1 LNEILSKEVGKR
13 MFLLGNDAI
22 VRGALEA
29 GLDIATTYP
38 GTPSSEIGNTFN
50 VIAKE
55 AGIYF
60 EFSTNEKVALEVA
73 AGAAISG
80 QRAMTFFKHVG
91 LNVASD
97 PFMTL
102 CYTGVK
108 GGHVVIVADD
118 PAVFSS
124 QNEQDSRYYAMLSG
138 APMIEP
144 IFPQECKDMVKGAFD
159 ISEQL
164 AIPVLVRTT
173 TRVNHVSGPVEF
185 GDMRAPRGKVH
196 FDKNPMTLVPVPLV
210 SKQRHPVLL
219 EKMRKAQELT
229 ETYPYTTV
237 EGKKGRAKLG
247 IITAGASYG
256 YVKEAV
262 NRLPYDVRIMRIGM
276 VHPMP
281 VKKLAEFMG
290 TVDKVLVVEELE
302 PYMEMWAKVAAK
314 DAGLTQEIHGKD
326 LLPRM
331 WEFSRDI
338 VTGAIMKVMGDKPP
352 EAKKPLDL
360 QLPARPATLCPGCP
374 HRATYYACKVA
385 TKDEAIYS
393 SDIGCYTLALLP
405 PLKTADL
412 FLCMGSSVGTAAG
425 FSKATDQ
432 VVVGFVGDST
442 FFHSAIPGI
451 INAVHNRHKFTYV
464 ILDNRTTAMTGHQ
477 PHPGT
482 CKDGMGRNDAPSLD
496 LEKVVRGLGVEWVRV
511 VDPFDVKKTIETFKE
526 ALAHDGISIIISRR
540 ECALIE
546 GAIKRGKDGTVPT
559 YRVDKEKCK
568 KCKRCLKMFAC
579 PALYVDEDG
588 TVAINDLLCV
598 GCGVCAQVCAFG
610 SIEKVGGD
618 GK

>member
-1 LNEILSKEVGKR
+1 MREILSKEVGKR

-38 GTPSSEIGNTFN
+38 GTPSSEIGNTFHD
-50 VIAKE
+50 IAKE

-60 EFSTNEKVALEVA
+60 EFSTNEKVAMEVA
-73 AGAAISG
+73 AGAAVSG
-80 QRAMTFFKHVG
+80 QRALTAFKHVG
-91 LNVASD
+91 LNVAAD

-108 GGHVVIVADD
+108 GGHVVVVADD
-118 PAVFSS
+118 PAMHSS

-144 IFPQECKDMVKGAFD
+144 VFPQECKDMVKGAFD

-173 TRVNHVSGPVEF
+173 MRVNHVSGAVEF
-185 GDMRAPRGKVH
+185 GDMRARRGKVH
-196 FDKNPMTLVPVPLV
+196 FDKKPMTLVPVPLV

-219 EKMRKAQELT
+219 EKLKKAQELT
-229 ETYPYTTV
+229 EKYPYTTV
-237 EGKKGRAKLG
+237 EGPEGKAKLG
-247 IITAGASYG
+247 VITAGASFG
-256 YVKEAV
+256 YVKEAAKK
-262 NRLPYDVRIMRIGM
+262 LPYDIRIMRIGM

-281 VKKLAEFMG
+281 VKRMAEFMR
-290 TVDKVLVVEELE
+290 TVEKVLVVEELE
-302 PYMEMWAKVAAK
+302 PYMEMWTKVAAK
-314 DAGLTQEIHGKD
+314 DAGLTLEVHGKD

-338 VTGAIMKVMGDKPP
+338 VTDAIIKTKGD
-352 EAKKPLDL
+352 EPLKRKMPF
-360 QLPARPATLCPGCP
+360 QMELPARPPTLCPGCP

-393 SDIGCYTLALLP
+393 SDIGFYTLALLP

-432 VVVGFVGDST
+432 AVVGFVGDST
-442 FFHSAIPGI
+442 FFHSAIPGV
-451 INAVHNRHKFTYV
+451 INAVHNKHRFTYV
-464 ILDNRTTAMTGHQ
+464 ILDNKTTAMTGHQ
-477 PHPGT
+477 SHPGT
-482 CKDGMGRNDAPSLD
+482 NKDGMGEEAPALD
-496 LEKVVRGLGVEWVRV
+496 IERVVRGIGVEWVRT
-511 VDPFDVKKTIETFKE
+511 VDPFDVKATIETFKE
-526 ALAHDGISIIISRR
+526 ALAYKGISIIIARR
-540 ECALIE
+540 VCTLLEVTR
-546 GAIKRGKDGTVPT
+546 KKGKGETLPT
-559 YRVDKEKCK
+559 YRVMKEKCK
-568 KCKRCLKMFAC
+568 KCRRCLKMFAC

-588 TVAINDLLCV
+588 TVAIDDLLCV
-598 GCGVCAQVCAFG
+598 GCGVCAQVCEFG
-610 SIEKVGGD
+610 SIEKIR
-618 GK
+618 GKGK